1 MTMTNRRQPIRSR
14 AGIALVPAV
23 LLAALTGCG
32 PAVPSPENIGERT
45 AAAIRD
51 AGSVEFTMTNGDL
64 EQTGTVMYEDDE
76 IVALDVTI
84 RDNAERSVEREWVV
98 DGEYWHARNEH
109 ADPARSGA
117 VPPDELLAA
126 WDWAQV
132 QEDMTA
138 DASSIEEVGERTIDG
153 VDTTGFEITSDDR
166 VETWW
171 VDESDHLV
179 EYESEL
185 EDGTTGTGT
194 LFAYGETT
202 EIEVE

>member
-1 MTMTNRRQPIRSR
+1 
-14 AGIALVPAV
+14 
-23 LLAALTGCG
+23 
-32 PAVPSPENIGERT
+32 
-45 AAAIRD
+45 
-51 AGSVEFTMTNGDL
+51 MTNGDL